1 MPKDERIGCKIRIIH
16 MDDEL
21 SGSRYDGREGYITSV
36 DSRGQLHGTWGF
48 LALIPGVDDY
58 EYIES

>member
-1 MPKDERIGCKIRIIH
+1 

-21 SGSRYDGREGYITSV
+21 SGSRYNGREGYITSV